1 MDYYINL
8 VSSLIKEFISDKKSY
23 IMDFW
28 FMNPVN
34 LFKSYD
40 LMPNKNMNRSDFA
53 NCIMRLGLYL
63 GFIMLILGISIKSI
77 LIFIIIIGALSIVI
91 TGGLVPDD
99 VEHFQSLENNNN
111 DNIISDYIIN
121 NLLSPNF
128 EDIKEDEYKLEHN
141 IDEINHNVDAI
152 NHNIDEFNH
161 NVDEHLKD
169 NSYDIDTVEQNSF
182 YKLNNSDITLQN
194 DNSDVTLQ
202 NDNSDITLQDDN
214 SDVTLQNDHNADN
227 NNINDS
233 EYNLIID
240 EEDIEMNDD
249 NIGDDDVYIEEDED
263 YLYHKGDIIDSN
275 EEIIMENDKNNS
287 YYEDDFS
294 VESDSEYK
302 LEDY

>member
-99 VEHFQSLENNNN
+99 VEHFQSLENNTNN

-141 IDEINHNVDAI
+141 IDEINHNIDEI

-169 NSYDIDTVEQNSF
+169 NSYDIDTVEQNTF
-182 YKLNNSDITLQN
+182 YKLNNSDVTLQDDNSDITLQN
-194 DNSDVTLQ
+194 DN
-202 NDNSDITLQDDN
+202 
-214 SDVTLQNDHNADN
+214 NADN

-240 EEDIEMNDD
+240 EEDIEMNDV

-263 YLYHKGDIIDSN
+263 YLYHKDDIIDSN
-275 EEIIMENDKNNS
+275 EEIIIENDKNNS